1 MDLSASVYFIRDM
14 LLKRREYIRDL
25 MEWAFVC
32 VLVRTVQTLCCVL
45 IFDRPCSLLHK
56 TWTPMV

>member
-25 MEWAFVC
+25 MEWAFCVC
-32 VLVRTVQTLCCVL
+32 PSTYSADLMLC
-45 IFDRPCSLLHK
+45 IDF
-56 TWTPMV
+56 